1 METIASLIKIL
12 NLTAIDEK
20 EWIALTAIGAFILP
34 FITLGGFLLV
44 IKQLRSER
52 ETLETQTREQVY
64 HASLGILNM
73 FVEHPDLRPYFY
85 DSIPMPLQTLD
96 RSKVLAA
103 CEVMGDH
110 WENILLS
117 KASLDKKTLG
127 VWKDYMVG
135 IYRTS
140 PSLQYFL
147 LHEGYRY
154 SCDFLGHFHRDLS
167 EVSKQQRTIDLS
179 NRVGGC
185 ELVRPCVVLSEIED

>member
-1 METIASLIKIL
+1 MEIIASLVKSL

-34 FITLGGFLLV
+34 LVTLGGFWLV

-52 ETLETQTREQVY
+52 EALETQTREQVY
-64 HASLGILNM
+64 QASLGILKM

-85 DSIPMPLQTLD
+85 DSIPMPVQNLEK
-96 RSKVLAA
+96 SKVLAA

-117 KASLDKKTLG
+117 KKSLDEETLE
-127 VWKDYMVG
+127 VWKDYMQG
-135 IYRTS
+135 IYSTS
-140 PSLQYFL
+140 PSLKDFL

-154 SCDFLGHFHRDLS
+154 SGNFLSLFDPDLPDA
-167 EVSKQQRTIDLS
+167 SKRQRTIDLS
-179 NRVGGC
+179 QRQ
-185 ELVRPCVVLSEIED
+185 RAS

>member
-1 METIASLIKIL
+1 MEIVASLIKIL

-44 IKQLRSER
+44 IKQLKSER

-64 HASLGILNM
+64 QASLGILKM

-85 DSIPMPLQTLD
+85 DSIVMPVQALEI
-96 RSKVLAA
+96 SKVLAA

-117 KASLDKKTLG
+117 KKSLDEETLG
-127 VWKDYMVG
+127 VWKNYMVG
-135 IYRTS
+135 IYSTS

-154 SCDFLGHFHRDLS
+154 SSNFLGLFDPNLS
-167 EVSKQQRTIDLS
+167 DKSKRQRAINLS
-179 NRVGGC
+179 QRVG
-185 ELVRPCVVLSEIED
+185 VS